1 MKKSTRLFELYKYL
15 VDQKEPVAI
24 QVLSEI
30 LDVSSRTI
38 RYDLNEIEDLIQKYE
53 LKLIKKPNFGVLL
66 EGDAEDQFKV
76 FAEFNNFYNS
86 RHFRSAKM
94 RKYLILYRL
103 FQKKE
108 PILIFELADLLDVSS
123 ATVSKDLDEV
133 EAWLQ
138 SRDLELIRRR
148 NYGVEIKGA
157 EINIRHAMKSL
168 LNESYETGNMIELLN
183 KSNKKVDFKSRLDH
197 GYNEEIKNL
206 LGELNL
212 SEIEEI
218 VKVAEKELKIRF
230 TDSAFTGL
238 IVHVAFAI
246 SRLLAEQDIKIAP
259 ERLQAVKDK
268 KEYQIAKKIALLL
281 EKKFPV
287 AIPEDE
293 IAFITIHLLGA
304 KMREGEVK
312 ADFAENELEYLVKE
326 MIRVVE
332 KYFSVNLS
340 ADQKLFS
347 GLLIHLQAIV
357 NRIIFDLPIK
367 NPLLADIKDKYAEV
381 FQASKLAARLIQSE
395 FYVEVSEDE
404 VGYITIHFG
413 AALERTN
420 YQEKKKAKVAI
431 VCSSGVGTTN
441 LLEVR
446 LNNEFKVIEIVASL
460 SSLDLEDNK
469 LLNEIDFII
478 STIPLSLEKLDV
490 IVVNPF
496 LNDSDVEKI
505 KSYLRKKEIEYGIFS
520 EREEKEAL
528 SEIENKVDIKHEE
541 KSYKAEEIID
551 LLKPYLEEDK
561 LEEALEKVKKHLETE
576 ETGNKELFFN
586 DRSEGLM
593 KLLKRDQIKIIDE
606 KIDWE
611 EAINRAG
618 KLLLDKNLIEA
629 QYISRMIEI
638 VKDKGPY
645 IAIAPEICLAHA
657 GIEDGVKKSAI
668 SLLVIRNGI
677 KLGHQFDPIKFVFV
691 LAPIN
696 KKGHM
701 PALTDIMD
709 FANNTDLMKKIA
721 AAKSEAAAYKM
732 LKDNFNQDGRK
743 IIEE

>member
-15 VDQKEPVAI
+15 VDQKEPVSI

-30 LDVSSRTI
+30 LEVSSRTI

-66 EGDAEDQFKV
+66 EGADEEQFKV

-133 EAWLQ
+133 EKWLQ
-138 SRDLELIRRR
+138 NRDLSLIRRR
-148 NYGVEIKGA
+148 NYGVQIEGA
-157 EINIRHAMKSL
+157 EIDIRHAMKSL
-168 LNESYETGNMIELLN
+168 LNESYESGNMIDLLN
-183 KSNKKVDFKSRLDH
+183 KSNSKVDFKSRLEH

-218 VKVAEKELKIRF
+218 VKVAEKKLKIRF

-259 ERLQAVKDK
+259 ERLKAVQDK
-268 KEYQIAKKIALLL
+268 KEYQIAEKIAGLL
-281 EKKFPV
+281 EEKFQV
-287 AIPEDE
+287 QIPEDE

-304 KMREGEVK
+304 KMREGEVEV
-312 ADFAENELEYLVKE
+312 DLTENELEYLVRE

-332 KYFSVNLS
+332 KYFSVDLS
-340 ADQKLFS
+340 VDQKLYS

-367 NPLLADIKDKYAEV
+367 NPLLADIKEKYTEV

-413 AALERTN
+413 AALERIN

-446 LNNEFKVIEIVASL
+446 LNNEFKVIEIAASL

-469 LLNEIDFII
+469 LLDEIDFII
-478 STIPLSLEKLDV
+478 STIPLSLEKADV

-520 EREEKEAL
+520 EKEEKEAL
-528 SEIENKVDIKHEE
+528 RKIEAQSSQKERQNN
-541 KSYKAEEIID
+541 YQAEEIVE
-551 LLKPYLEEDK
+551 LLKPYLKEEK
-561 LEEALEKVKKHLETE
+561 LTEALKKIEKYFGLEEKIIKDKKDRP
-576 ETGNKELFFN
+576 NKAQ
-586 DRSEGLM
+586 GLL
-593 KLLKRDQIKIIDE
+593 KLLKKDQIKIIDE
-606 KIDWE
+606 EVDWK
-611 EAINRAG
+611 EAIKKAG
-618 KLLLDKNLIEA
+618 KLLLDKDLIESR
-629 QYISRMIEI
+629 YINRMIEI
-638 VKDKGPY
+638 VEDKGPY

-657 GIEDGVKKSAI
+657 GIEDGVNQSAI
-668 SLLVIRNGI
+668 SLLIIRDGI

-691 LAPIN
+691 LAPID

-709 FANNTDLMKKIA
+709 FANNSKLMEGA
-721 AAKSEAAAYKM
+721 AAAESEAAVYRM
-732 LKDNFNQDGRK
+732 LKQNFIQDSNY
-743 IIEE
+743 

>member
-15 VDQKEPVAI
+15 VDQKEPVSI

-30 LDVSSRTI
+30 LEVSSRTI
-38 RYDLNEIEDLIQKYE
+38 RYDLNEIKDLIQKYE

-66 EGDAEDQFKV
+66 EGAEKEQFKV
-76 FAEFNNFYNS
+76 FAEFNDFYNS

-103 FQKKE
+103 FQKEE
-108 PILIFELADLLDVSS
+108 PVLIFELADLLDVSS
-123 ATVSKDLDEV
+123 ATVSKDLDKV
-133 EAWLQ
+133 EEWLQ
-138 SRDLELIRRR
+138 NRGLDLIRRR
-148 NYGVEIKGA
+148 NYGVQIEGA
-157 EINIRHAMKSL
+157 EIDIRHAMKSL

-183 KSNKKVDFKSRLDH
+183 KSNKKVNFKSRLEH
-197 GYNEEIKNL
+197 GYDEEIKNL

-259 ERLQAVKDK
+259 ERLKVVKDK
-268 KEYQIAKKIALLL
+268 KEFKIAEKIAGLL
-281 EKKFPV
+281 EKKFPID
-287 AIPEDE
+287 IPEDE

-304 KMREGEVK
+304 KMREGESK
-312 ADFAENELEYLVKE
+312 ADLSENELEYLVKE

-332 KYFSVNLS
+332 KYFTVELS
-340 ADQKLFS
+340 ADEKLYS

-367 NPLLADIKDKYAEV
+367 NPLLEDIKEKYAEV

-413 AALERTN
+413 AALERVN
-420 YQEKKKAKVAI
+420 YQKKKKARVAI

-446 LNNEFKVIEIVASL
+446 LNNEFKVIEITASL
-460 SSLDLEDNK
+460 SSLDLEGNK
-469 LLNEIDFII
+469 LLDEIDFII
-478 STIPLSLEKLDV
+478 STIPLSLENIDV

-496 LNDSDVEKI
+496 LNEKDVEKI
-505 KSYLRKKEIEYGIFS
+505 KSYLQKKKIEYGIFS
-520 EREEKEAL
+520 EEEKDKII
-528 SEIENKVDIKHEE
+528 SKNVMNSNQKN
-541 KSYKAEEIID
+541 KSYQAEEIIS
-551 LLKPYLEEDK
+551 LLKPFLEKDK
-561 LEEALEKVKKHLETE
+561 LQEALKKVENHLEPAKNIE
-576 ETGNKELFFN
+576 KNKKQAKKQVK
-586 DRSEGLM
+586 GLL
-593 KLLKRDQIKIIDE
+593 KLLKEDQIKIINED
-606 KIDWE
+606 IDWK
-611 EAINRAG
+611 EAINKAG
-618 KLLLDKNLIEA
+618 TLLLNKDLIEER
-629 QYISRMIEI
+629 YIKRMIEI
-638 VKDKGPY
+638 VEEKGPY

-668 SLLVIRNGI
+668 SLLVIRDGV
-677 KLGHQFDPIKFVFV
+677 KLGHQFDPIKFIFV
-691 LAPIN
+691 LAPID

-701 PALTDIMD
+701 PALTDIME
-709 FANNTDLMKKIA
+709 FANNSGLMEKVA
-721 AAKSEAAAYKM
+721 AAKSETDAYKI
-732 LKDNFNQDGRK
+732 LKNNFNK
-743 IIEE
+743 N

>member
-15 VDQKEPVAI
+15 VDQREPVSI

-38 RYDLNEIEDLIQKYE
+38 RYDLNEIEDLIQNYE

-66 EGDAEDQFKV
+66 EGADEEQFKV
-76 FAEFNNFYNS
+76 FTEFNDFYNS

-133 EAWLQ
+133 EEWLQ
-138 SRDLELIRRR
+138 NRSLRLIRRR
-148 NYGVEIKGA
+148 NYGVQIEGA
-157 EINIRHAMKSL
+157 EIDIRHAMKSL
-168 LNESYETGNMIELLN
+168 LNESYESGNMIDLLN
-183 KSNKKVDFKSRLDH
+183 KSNKKVDFKSRLEH

-259 ERLQAVKDK
+259 ERLKAVQDK
-268 KEYQIAKKIALLL
+268 KEYQIAEKIAGLL
-281 EKKFPV
+281 EEKFQV
-287 AIPEDE
+287 QIPEDE

-304 KMREGEVK
+304 KMREGEAE
-312 ADFAENELEYLVKE
+312 ADLTENELEYLVRE

-332 KYFSVNLS
+332 KYFSVDLS
-340 ADQKLFS
+340 ADQKLYS

-367 NPLLADIKDKYAEV
+367 NPLLADIKEKYTEV
-381 FQASKLAARLIQSE
+381 FQASKLASRLIQSE

-413 AALERTN
+413 AALERIN
-420 YQEKKKAKVAI
+420 YQEKKKARVAI

-446 LNNEFKVIEIVASL
+446 LNNEFKVIEIAASL
-460 SSLDLEDNK
+460 SSLDLEDNE
-469 LLNEIDFII
+469 LLDEIDFII
-478 STIPLSLEKLDV
+478 STIPLSIEAVDV

-496 LNDSDVEKI
+496 LDDSDVEKI

-520 EREEKEAL
+520 EAEEKAAL
-528 SEIENKVDIKHEE
+528 KKIEE
-541 KSYKAEEIID
+541 KSSLKQQEKSYSAQEIIN
-551 LLKPYLEEDK
+551 LLKPYLKKDK
-561 LEEALEKVKKHLETE
+561 MEEALSTIEKQFGTKKEITE
-576 ETGNKELFFN
+576 
-586 DRSEGLM
+586 DRKKIKTKAEGLL
-593 KLLKRDQIKIIDE
+593 KLLKKDQIKIIDRE
-606 KIDWE
+606 VDWK
-611 EAINRAG
+611 EAVNQAG
-618 KLLLDKNLIEA
+618 KLLLDKDLIEPR
-629 QYISRMIEI
+629 YIKRMIEI
-638 VKDKGPY
+638 VEDKGPY

-657 GIEDGVKKSAI
+657 GIEDGVNKSAI
-668 SLLVIRNGI
+668 SLLIIRDGI

-691 LAPIN
+691 LAPID

-701 PALTDIMD
+701 PALTDIME
-709 FANNTDLMKKIA
+709 FANNSKLMEEA
-721 AAKSEAAAYKM
+721 AAAESEAAVYRM
-732 LKDNFNQDGRK
+732 LKENFVEDN
-743 IIEE
+743 

>member
-30 LDVSSRTI
+30 LEVSSRTI

-66 EGDAEDQFKV
+66 EGAEEEQFKV

-133 EAWLQ
+133 EEWLQ
-138 SRDLELIRRR
+138 NRSLDLIRRR
-148 NYGVEIKGA
+148 NYGVQIEGA
-157 EINIRHAMKSL
+157 EIDIRHAMKSL

-183 KSNKKVDFKSRLDH
+183 KSNKKVDFKSRLEH

-218 VKVAEKELKIRF
+218 VKVAEDKLKIRF

-238 IVHVAFAI
+238 IVHIAFAI
-246 SRLLAEQDIKIAP
+246 SRLLAEQDIKIAS

-268 KEYQIAKKIALLL
+268 KEYQIAEKIAGLL
-281 EKKFPV
+281 EEKFPV
-287 AIPEDE
+287 DIPEDE

-312 ADFAENELEYLVKE
+312 ADLRENELEYLVRE

-332 KYFSVNLS
+332 KYFAVELS
-340 ADQKLFS
+340 ADQKLHS

-367 NPLLADIKDKYAEV
+367 NPLLEDIKEKYAEV

-413 AALERTN
+413 AALERIN
-420 YQEKKKAKVAI
+420 YQEKKKARVAI

-446 LNNEFKVIEIVASL
+446 LNNEFKVIEIAASL
-460 SSLDLEDNK
+460 SSLDLEDNE
-469 LLNEIDFII
+469 LLEEIDFII
-478 STIPLSLEKLDV
+478 STIPLSVENLDV

-496 LNDSDVEKI
+496 LNDSNIEKI

-520 EREEKEAL
+520 EDEEINK
-528 SEIENKVDIKHEE
+528 IEQRNYNNLKQKN
-541 KSYKAEEIID
+541 KSYQAAEIIE
-551 LLKPYLEEDK
+551 LLKPYLEKDK
-561 LEEALEKVKKHLETE
+561 LQEALKKVEKHFEPAQKTTKKEIPS
-576 ETGNKELFFN
+576 KKKAK
-586 DRSEGLM
+586 GLL
-593 KLLKRDQIKIIDE
+593 KLLKKDQIRIIE
-606 KIDWE
+606 KEIDWK
-611 EAINRAG
+611 EAINKAG
-618 KLLLDKNLIEA
+618 ELLLDKKLIEA
-629 QYISRMIEI
+629 RYIKRMIDI
-638 VKDKGPY
+638 VEDKGPY

-657 GIEDGVKKSAI
+657 GIEDGVNQSAI
-668 SLLVIRNGI
+668 SLLVIRDGI

-691 LAPIN
+691 LAPID

-709 FANNTDLMKKIA
+709 FANNNELMKAVA
-721 AAKSEAAAYKM
+721 AAESEAAVYK
-732 LKDNFNQDGRK
+732 LLEKKFTS
-743 IIEE
+743 

>member
-15 VDQKEPVAI
+15 VDQKEPVSI

-38 RYDLNEIEDLIQKYE
+38 RYDLNEIEDLIQKYS
-53 LKLIKKPNFGVLL
+53 LKLIKKPNFGILL
-66 EGDAEDQFKV
+66 EGAEEEQFKV

-133 EAWLQ
+133 EQWLE
-138 SRDLELIRRR
+138 SRGLDLIRRR
-148 NYGVEIKGA
+148 NYGVQIEGA
-157 EINIRHAMKSL
+157 EIDIRHAMKSL

-287 AIPEDE
+287 KIPQDE

-312 ADFAENELEYLVKE
+312 TDFSENELEYLVKE

-340 ADQKLFS
+340 ADQKLYS

-446 LNNEFKVIEIVASL
+446 LNNEFKVIEITASL
-460 SSLDLEDNK
+460 SSLDLEDNE

-520 EREEKEAL
+520 ESEAL
-528 SEIENKVDIKHEE
+528 NEIENKIDGKQEE

-551 LLKPYLEEDK
+551 LLKPYLEKDK
-561 LEEALEKVKKHLETE
+561 LEEALEKVEKHLEPAE
-576 ETGNKELFFN
+576 LVNKKSLSE
-586 DRSEGLM
+586 DKSEGLL
-593 KLLKRDQIKIIDE
+593 KLLKQDQIKIIDE
-606 KIDWE
+606 EIDWK
-611 EAINRAG
+611 EAIKKAG
-618 KLLLDKNLIEA
+618 KMLLDKDLIEA
-629 QYISRMIEI
+629 KYIKRMIEI
-638 VKDKGPY
+638 VEDKGPY

-657 GIEDGVKKSAI
+657 GIEDGVNESAI
-668 SLLVIRNGI
+668 SLLVIKDGI

-696 KKGHM
+696 KKVHM
-701 PALTDIMD
+701 PALTDIME
-709 FANNTDLMKKIA
+709 FANNSDLMTKIA
-721 AAKSEAAAYKM
+721 AAKSEAAAYKI
-732 LKDNFNQDGRK
+732 LRDNFSQDSGRL
-743 IIEE
+743 IEE